1 MLLLELRLRLRIRLS
16 AAAGVEVE
24 AEVEAGIEVEV
35 AVAASAMAVD
45 RVRMPERTTKGSW
58 RQAEAWGTHCS
69 VRSVGTR
76 IEQML
81 SSGKT
86 MGGPG
91 VSTEVDPGTGSS

>member
-24 AEVEAGIEVEV
+24 AEVEAGVEV